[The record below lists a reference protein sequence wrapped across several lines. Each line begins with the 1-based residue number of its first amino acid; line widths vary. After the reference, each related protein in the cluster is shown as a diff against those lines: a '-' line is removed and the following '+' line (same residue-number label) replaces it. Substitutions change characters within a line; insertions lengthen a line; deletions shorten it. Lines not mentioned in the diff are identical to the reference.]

1 MAHRAQHQE
10 HRQDM
15 DDWEVEVRSTVG
27 FSHWESVPT
36 AQALSHSG
44 KWYTANMLSP
54 RPGKGHTELRKAHLH
69 CLSALRMQ
77 NT

>member
-1 MAHRAQHQE
+1 MARRAQHQA

-15 DDWEVEVRSTVG
+15 DDWEAEVMSTG
-27 FSHWESVPT
+27 GSSHWESVPT
-36 AQALSHSG
+36 AQALSHLG
-44 KWYTANMLSP
+44 KWCMANMLSP

-69 CLSALRMQ
+69 CLSALRTQ